1 MAVFKNLYE
10 RAILWAAHPRASY
23 FLTLL
28 SFIEAIFFPVPP
40 EVMLAPMSLARPKKA
55 FWFASLSLFGSMTG
69 MFIGYAIGHYFIDI
83 AMPFI
88 EKMGYA
94 SQFEDI
100 KLQAANNGFWLLLL
114 AGFTPIPFKIFTL
127 ASGAVGMPLLPF
139 FLGALIGRGKR
150 VYLVAGAIYWGG
162 ERAEAKL
169 RQYIEP
175 IGWTALV
182 LFIGVIAYLLL
193 KP

>member
-114 AGFTPIPFKIFTL
+114 AGFIGKATPPR
-127 ASGAVGMPLLPF
+127 ASGEPYV
-139 FLGALIGRGKR
+139 K
-150 VYLVAGAIYWGG
+150 
-162 ERAEAKL
+162 ER
-169 RQYIEP
+169 
-175 IGWTALV
+175 
-182 LFIGVIAYLLL
+182 
-193 KP
+193 

>member
-23 FLTLL
+23 YLTFI

-55 FWFASLSLFGSMTG
+55 FWFASLSLLGSMTG
-69 MFIGYAIGHYFIDI
+69 MFIGYAIGHYFIDL

-88 EKMGYA
+88 DKMGYA
-94 SQFEDI
+94 AQFDDI

-139 FLGALIGRGKR
+139 FFGALIGRGKR
-150 VYLVAGAIYWGG
+150 VYLVAGAIAMGG
-162 ERAEAKL
+162 EKAEAKL